1 MLKRKL
7 YDELL
12 KWKNENKEECLLIK
26 GARQVGKTYLVRKF
40 GEAEYESFIEINFHM
55 QGSLKVIFENDLS
68 SEEICKRITAN
79 IAGSRIIPGKTL
91 IFLDEIQKCSRARTA
106 LKFLAQDNRIDVIAS
121 GSLLGLAYGRDDD
134 KEVEEVESMPVG
146 YERPLMMYPLDF
158 EEFLNAYGYDSETIE
173 YLHGFYNSKEKVPS
187 ELNDK
192 FSQIFLEYL
201 VVGGMPEV
209 VVDFVENKDFGSREQ
224 SYIQKIR

>member
-134 KEVEEVESMPVG
+134 KSGNNGDQSVHAADDGSV
-146 YERPLMMYPLDF
+146 F
-158 EEFLNAYGYDSETIE
+158 EDIL
-173 YLHGFYNSKEKVPS
+173 GFR
-187 ELNDK
+187 DR
-192 FSQIFLEYL
+192 
-201 VVGGMPEV
+201 
-209 VVDFVENKDFGSREQ
+209 DR
-224 SYIQKIR
+224 RC